1 MPVGEDAQAL
11 RWDNLLD
18 LGLGYGGW
26 IVSVKLSKEINMSRL
41 QNKVALIT
49 GGANGLGAAIALRM
63 CEEGCAVLIV
73 DRDQDG
79 AKVAERLQAAGHRAA
94 FQACDVTSEA
104 QVKAAVQS
112 AVDQFGRL
120 DVLVNNAGIA
130 GVNKPTDQL
139 ELADWEAV
147 MAVNTT
153 AVFLCTKHAIAPLRK
168 AGGGSIVN
176 ISSIYGIVGGGDV
189 PPYHASKGA
198 VRTMSKNDAL
208 TFAPDKIRVNSIH
221 PGFIFTAMVD
231 GYVKD
236 AGMQHDAAKVA
247 LDSLHPLGGT
257 GHPDDIAWGVVYLAS
272 DHARWVTGS
281 ELVIDGGYTAR

>member
-1 MPVGEDAQAL
+1 
-11 RWDNLLD
+11 
-18 LGLGYGGW
+18 
-26 IVSVKLSKEINMSRL
+26 MSRL
-41 QNKVALIT
+41 NNKVALIT
-49 GGANGLGAAIALRM
+49 GGANGLGQAIAQRM
-63 CEEGCAVLIV
+63 SEEGCAVLIV
-73 DRDQDG
+73 DRDPHG
-79 AKVAERLQAAGHRAA
+79 REVAEKIQAAGGKAA
-94 FQACDVTSEA
+94 FHACDVTSEA
-104 QVKAAVQS
+104 QVKAAVQA

-120 DVLVNNAGIA
+120 DVLVNNAGIE

-139 ELADWEAV
+139 ELSEWEAV

-168 AGGGSIVN
+168 AGGGAIVN
-176 ISSIYGIVGGGDV
+176 ISSIYGIVGGADI

-221 PGFIFTAMVD
+221 PGFIFTALVD
-231 GYVKD
+231 RYIKHAGWKHDEAKASLD
-236 AGMQHDAAKVA
+236 A
-247 LDSLHPLGGT
+247 LHPLGGT

-272 DHARWVTGS
+272 DQARWVTGS

>member
-1 MPVGEDAQAL
+1 MGPFHGK
-11 RWDNLLD
+11 NP
-18 LGLGYGGW
+18 
-26 IVSVKLSKEINMSRL
+26 KEIDMSRL

-49 GGANGLGAAIALRM
+49 GGANGLGAAIAQRM

-73 DRDQDG
+73 DLDQQG
-79 AKVAERLQAAGHRAA
+79 LKVAEKLQAAGHKAA
-94 FQACDVTSEA
+94 FQACDVTREA
-104 QVKAAVQS
+104 QVKAAVQA
-112 AVDQFGRL
+112 AVDRFGRL
-120 DVLVNNAGIA
+120 DVLVNNAGIE

-139 ELADWEAV
+139 ELSDWEAV

-153 AVFLCTKHAIAPLRK
+153 AVFLCTKHAIAPMRK

-176 ISSIYGIVGGGDV
+176 ISSIYGIVGGADV

-231 GYVKD
+231 RYVKN
-236 AGMQHDAAKVA
+236 AGLQHDAAKA
-247 LDSLHPLGGT
+247 SLDALHPLGGT

-272 DHARWVTGS
+272 DQARWVTGS

>member
-1 MPVGEDAQAL
+1 MPVGETAQAL

-18 LGLGYGGW
+18 LGMGYGDW

-104 QVKAAVQS
+104 QVKAAVQA

>member
-1 MPVGEDAQAL
+1 MPVGETAQAL

-18 LGLGYGGW
+18 LGMGYGDW

-79 AKVAERLQAAGHRAA
+79 AKVAERLQAAGHKAA

-104 QVKAAVQS
+104 QVKAAVQA

-231 GYVKD
+231 GYVKE

>member
-1 MPVGEDAQAL
+1 MA
-11 RWDNLLD
+11 
-18 LGLGYGGW
+18 
-26 IVSVKLSKEINMSRL
+26 RL

-49 GGANGLGAAIALRM
+49 GGANGLGAAIAQRM

-73 DRDQDG
+73 DRDQQG
-79 AKVAERLQAAGHRAA
+79 LKVAETLQAAGHKAA
-94 FQACDVTSEA
+94 FQACDVTKEA
-104 QVKAAVQS
+104 EVKAAVQA
-112 AVDQFGRL
+112 AVDKFGRL
-120 DVLVNNAGIA
+120 DVLVNNAGIE

-153 AVFLCTKHAIAPLRK
+153 AVFLCTKHAIAPMRK

-176 ISSIYGIVGGGDV
+176 ISSIYGIVGGADI

-208 TFAPDKIRVNSIH
+208 TFAPDKIRVNSVH
-221 PGFIFTAMVD
+221 PGFIFTALVD
-231 GYVKD
+231 RYVKD

-247 LDSLHPLGGT
+247 LDALHPLGGT
-257 GHPDDIAWGVVYLAS
+257 GEPDDIAWGVVYLAS
-272 DHARWVTGS
+272 DQARWVTGS

>member
-1 MPVGEDAQAL
+1 
-11 RWDNLLD
+11 
-18 LGLGYGGW
+18 
-26 IVSVKLSKEINMSRL
+26 MSRL

-63 CEEGCAVLIV
+63 CEEGCAVMII
-73 DRDQDG
+73 DRDDSGQQL
-79 AKVAERLQAAGHRAA
+79 AEQLQAAGHEAA
-94 FQACDVTSEA
+94 FGTCDVTSEA
-104 QVKAAVQS
+104 QVKASIQATVER
-112 AVDQFGRL
+112 FGRL
-120 DVLVNNAGIA
+120 DVLVNNAGIE

-139 ELADWEAV
+139 ELSEWEAV
-147 MAVNTT
+147 MAVNATG
-153 AVFLCTKHAIAPLRK
+153 VFLCTKHAIAPMRK

-176 ISSIYGIVGGGDV
+176 ISSIYGLVGGADV

-208 TFAPDKIRVNSIH
+208 SFAPDKIRVNSIH

-231 GYVKD
+231 RYVKN
-236 AGMQHDAAKVA
+236 AGLQHDAAKSA
-247 LDSLHPLGGT
+247 LDALHPLGGT

-272 DHARWVTGS
+272 DQARWVTGS

>member
-1 MPVGEDAQAL
+1 MAVGDDAQAL

-18 LGLGYGGW
+18 LGMGYGGW

-104 QVKAAVQS
+104 QVKAAVQA

>member
-1 MPVGEDAQAL
+1 MPVGDAAQAL

-18 LGLGYGGW
+18 LGMGYGGW

-104 QVKAAVQS
+104 QVKAAVQA

-272 DHARWVTGS
+272 DHARLVTGS